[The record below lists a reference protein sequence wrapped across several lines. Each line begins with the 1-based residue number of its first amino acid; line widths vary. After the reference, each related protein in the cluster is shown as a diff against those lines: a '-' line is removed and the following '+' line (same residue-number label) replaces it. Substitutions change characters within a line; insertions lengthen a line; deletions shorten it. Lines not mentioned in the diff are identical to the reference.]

1 MKTTIKNIQILLLIV
16 LLFCVYVA
24 AQSNVKS
31 VLSPN
36 LIFETLA
43 LNKDLPTPAKPKYL
57 SPTDIVASPDKSKLF
72 VAEQTAK
79 QIAVVNLADKT
90 VIKKIQLP
98 NEPTGIAVSLDGSK
112 LYVTITSELW
122 PEGYVCVV
130 DAATGAISKKIKVGH
145 SPRCPV
151 LSPKG
156 ERLYVCNQFNDDIS
170 VIDLAS
176 GTETKRIK
184 VIREPYSARV
194 TSDEKMLI
202 VANSLPLANS
212 TDTAKAH
219 CDVSL
224 VDLVDNSKTVHLGMT
239 QGSHSVFGM
248 ALTPD
253 GNYALITHLVA
264 MFNLPATQIIGGWVH
279 TNNLC
284 IVDIKNRKLLNDVS
298 VDHYD
303 KIGMANPWGVECTSD
318 GKFCVIAHA
327 GANYLS
333 IIDLPQLIQSANVKE
348 WLAHKIN
355 LLYPETLRKRV
366 KVEGL
371 NPRTVTIVGNKV
383 YTAGYFTNTIEE
395 FDISLTTTTSSAKIV
410 LAPEQTF
417 TPERKGE
424 YHFYNGDEYHC
435 QGAWQSCH
443 SCHPLTRPDALDWM
457 LAAGVTMQK
466 NAKSMLLAWWTPPEN
481 WAAKRNNAGESI
493 QYGIIQELGLTP
505 HDTIMTPIGELFKRL
520 KPLPSP
526 KLVKGRLSE
535 SAARGRV
542 VYYSDK
548 TDCKGC
554 HPAPLFTNL
563 QLHTS
568 IVADQWDA
576 SPNFDTPTIV
586 ESWRTA
592 PWDHIGTTLDYE
604 KLLKN
609 PLHSNCAKKL
619 TDAEFKDL
627 MEYSLSL

>member
-1 MKTTIKNIQILLLIV
+1 
-16 LLFCVYVA
+16 
-24 AQSNVKS
+24 
-31 VLSPN
+31 
-36 LIFETLA
+36 
-43 LNKDLPTPAKPKYL
+43 
-57 SPTDIVASPDKSKLF
+57 
-72 VAEQTAK
+72 
-79 QIAVVNLADKT
+79 
-90 VIKKIQLP
+90 
-98 NEPTGIAVSLDGSK
+98 
-112 LYVTITSELW
+112 
-122 PEGYVCVV
+122 
-130 DAATGAISKKIKVGH
+130 
-145 SPRCPV
+145 
-151 LSPKG
+151 
-156 ERLYVCNQFNDDIS
+156 